1 METRFLFT
9 KAVYE
14 PSPFGVKFAAAATS
28 LPGTLMYIDLLR
40 APPV

>member
-14 PSPFGVKFAAAATS
+14 PSPFGVKFAGGRHIFTRHV
-28 LPGTLMYIDLLR
+28 D
-40 APPV
+40 VH